1 VPISAELKLEPAAA
15 RAGEPR
21 QRTHVI
27 VFGNEKGGTG
37 KTTTAMHIAVAIA
50 RAGRKVTAI
59 DLDGR
64 QRSFARY
71 IENRIA
77 FAERSGR
84 NLPTPDVAVI
94 ERSKGPKNEAD
105 ADESARLNDVLSR
118 ARETSDFIVID
129 TPGNDTTL
137 SRLGHAA
144 ADTLVTPL
152 NDSFMDFDLL
162 AKFDPDTLEIK
173 GPSLYSEF
181 VWDCRKRRL
190 MAQRANLDWV
200 VMRNRVSSI
209 EMRNK
214 RRVATAVEQLSSRVG
229 CRVASGFSDR
239 VIFRELF
246 PHGLTM
252 LDLPVKGFPM
262 PLTMSH
268 IAARQEVRELLTMLR
283 LPGLEKATTGG

>member
-1 VPISAELKLEPAAA
+1 MPISAELKLEPSPVRGA
-15 RAGEPR
+15 EPR
-21 QRTHVI
+21 PRTHVI

-50 RAGRKVTAI
+50 RSGRRVAAI

-71 IENRIA
+71 IENRVA
-77 FAERSGR
+77 FAERLGR
-84 NLPTPDVAVI
+84 NLPTPEVVVI
-94 ERSKGPKNEAD
+94 ERSKGPKHEADVDEGARFNEAL
-105 ADESARLNDVLSR
+105 AK
-118 ARETSDFIVID
+118 ARETADFVVID

-137 SRLGHAA
+137 SRLGHAS

-152 NDSFMDFDLL
+152 NDSFLDFDLL
-162 AKFDPDTLEIK
+162 AKFDPDTLTIK
-173 GPSLYSEF
+173 GPSLYAEF

-190 MAQRANLDWV
+190 MAHRANIDWV
-200 VMRNRVSSI
+200 VMRNRVPSA

-214 RRVATAVEQLSSRVG
+214 RRVATAVEQLSTRIG

-246 PHGLTM
+246 PMGLTM
-252 LDLPVKGFPM
+252 LDLPLRGLAM

-268 IAARQEVRELLTMLR
+268 VAARQEVRELLAMLH
-283 LPGLEKATTGG
+283 LPGLEKPSTGA

>member
-15 RAGEPR
+15 RGGEPR
-21 QRTHVI
+21 PRTHVI

-50 RAGRKVTAI
+50 RSGRKVAAI

-71 IENRIA
+71 IENRVA
-77 FAERSGR
+77 FAERLGR
-84 NLPTPDVAVI
+84 DLPTPEVAVI
-94 ERSKGPKNEAD
+94 ERSKGAKSEADSDEGARFNEAL
-105 ADESARLNDVLSR
+105 AR
-118 ARETSDFIVID
+118 ARETADFVVID

-137 SRLGHAA
+137 SRLGHAS
-144 ADTLVTPL
+144 ADTLVTPM
-152 NDSFMDFDLL
+152 NDSFLDFDLL

-229 CRVASGFSDR
+229 CRVAPGFSDR

-246 PHGLTM
+246 PNGLTM
-252 LDLPVKGFPM
+252 LDLPVKGFAM

-268 IAARQEVRELLTMLR
+268 VAARQEVRELLTMLR
-283 LPGLEKATTGG
+283 LPGLEKPTTGG

>member
-1 VPISAELKLEPAAA
+1 MAISAELKLEPSTA
-15 RAGEPR
+15 RAAGPR
-21 QRTHVI
+21 QRAHVI

-50 RAGRKVTAI
+50 RAGRKVFAI

-71 IENRIA
+71 IENRVA
-77 FAERSGR
+77 FVGRSGR
-84 NLPTPDVAVI
+84 SLPTPEVEVI
-94 ERSKGPKNEAD
+94 ERSKGAKSEAD
-105 ADESARLNDVLSR
+105 ADESARLNDVLAR
-118 ARETSDFIVID
+118 ARETADFIVID

-144 ADTLVTPL
+144 ADTLVTPM
-152 NDSFMDFDLL
+152 NDSFLDFDLL
-162 AKFDPDTLEIK
+162 AKFDPATLDIK

-214 RRVATAVEQLSSRVG
+214 RRVATAVEQLSSRIG
-229 CRVASGFSDR
+229 CRVAPGFSDR

-246 PHGLTM
+246 PLGLTM
-252 LDLPVKGFPM
+252 LDLPVRGLAM

-268 IAARQEVRELLTMLR
+268 VAARQEVRELLATLR
-283 LPGLEKATTGG
+283 LPGLEKVSTGG

>member
-1 VPISAELKLEPAAA
+1 VGISAELKLEPDPQPLA
-15 RAGEPR
+15 EPR
-21 QRTHVI
+21 PRPHVI

-50 RAGRKVTAI
+50 RSGRKVAAI

-64 QRSFARY
+64 QRSFTRY

-77 FAERSGR
+77 FCERTGR
-84 NLPTPDVAVI
+84 KLPTPEVTVV
-94 ERSKGPKNEAD
+94 ERSRGPKTEAD
-105 ADESARLNDVLSR
+105 ADETARLNETLAR
-118 ARETSDFIVID
+118 AKETADFVVVD
-129 TPGNDTTL
+129 TPGNDTML

-144 ADTLVTPL
+144 ADTLITPL
-152 NDSFMDFDLL
+152 NDSFLDFDLL
-162 AKFDPDTLEIK
+162 AKFDPDTLELK

-190 MAQRANLDWV
+190 MTHRANLDWV

-229 CRVASGFSDR
+229 CRIAPGFSDR
-239 VIFRELF
+239 VIYRELF
-246 PHGLTM
+246 PNGLTM
-252 LDLPVKGFPM
+252 LDLPVRGLAL

-268 IAARQEVRELLTMLR
+268 IAARQEVRELLANLR
-283 LPGLEKATTGG
+283 LPGLEKVGTGS